1 MTGIDF
7 LVDTNILIYL
17 HEAKPEVLAF
27 IDYSWS
33 CSVISEM
40 ELLGTPNLSKTEK
53 QKLQSLLNDCIIFS
67 LDNDIKEIAIKIR
80 QTKKVKLPDAI
91 IAATAIHYN
100 LPLVTADTGF
110 KNISGLTVITLS

>member
-7 LVDTNILIYL
+7 LVDTNILVYL
-17 HEAKPEVLAF
+17 HEARPEVLAF

-33 CSVISEM
+33 CAVISEM
-40 ELLGTPNLSKTEK
+40 ELLGTPNIYTIEK
-53 QKLQSLLNDCIIFS
+53 QKLQALLNDCIIFS
-67 LDNDIKEIAIKIR
+67 FDNDIKKIAIKIR
-80 QTKKVKLPDAI
+80 QTKKIKLTDAI

-110 KNISGLTVITLS
+110 KNISGLTVIALS

>member
-7 LVDTNILIYL
+7 VVDTNILVYL
-17 HEAKPEVLAF
+17 HEANPEILPF
-27 IDYSWS
+27 IDFSWS

-40 ELLGTPNLSKTEK
+40 ELLGTPNLSKIEK
-53 QKLQSLLNDCIIFS
+53 QKLHSLLNDCIILPF
-67 LDNDIKEIAIKIR
+67 DNTIKELAIKIR

-100 LPLVTADTGF
+100 LPLITADKGF
-110 KNISGLTVITLS
+110 NNISGLTIITLS